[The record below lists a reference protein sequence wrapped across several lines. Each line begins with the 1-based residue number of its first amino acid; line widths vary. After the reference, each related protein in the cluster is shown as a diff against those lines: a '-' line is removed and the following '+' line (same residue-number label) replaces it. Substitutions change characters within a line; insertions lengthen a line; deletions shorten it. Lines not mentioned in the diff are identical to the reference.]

1 MGCFRRLGVIHLS
14 PDRNPE
20 QQTKIYPL
28 LSFDQEAE
36 DEETVA
42 VVSEK
47 SVKTGEKGT
56 TPAPPQIKLETRSA
70 ALGNAPVGKKALILL
85 INCFKESGIWRNVCI
100 TESEQRLLSLWS
112 MKLSVTSV

>member
-1 MGCFRRLGVIHLS
+1 MMGCFRRLGVIHLS

-47 SVKTGEKGT
+47 RVKTG
-56 TPAPPQIKLETRSA
+56 R
-70 ALGNAPVGKKALILL
+70 KALHQHHL
-85 INCFKESGIWRNVCI
+85 K
-100 TESEQRLLSLWS
+100 
-112 MKLSVTSV
+112 